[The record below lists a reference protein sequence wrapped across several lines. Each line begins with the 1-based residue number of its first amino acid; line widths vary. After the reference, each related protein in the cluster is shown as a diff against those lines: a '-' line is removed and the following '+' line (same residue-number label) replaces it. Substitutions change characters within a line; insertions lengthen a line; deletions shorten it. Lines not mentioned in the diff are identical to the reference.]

1 MQNPQVM
8 IKDYKL
14 KLYPNTI
21 NVFIQLCDESVAW
34 VAEHCSRRGHSGYKP
49 RGRKKVEGREEEWFL
64 SLNYME

>member
-34 VAEHCSRRGHSGYKP
+34 VAEHCSRTVQGP
-49 RGRKKVEGREEEWFL
+49 
-64 SLNYME
+64 